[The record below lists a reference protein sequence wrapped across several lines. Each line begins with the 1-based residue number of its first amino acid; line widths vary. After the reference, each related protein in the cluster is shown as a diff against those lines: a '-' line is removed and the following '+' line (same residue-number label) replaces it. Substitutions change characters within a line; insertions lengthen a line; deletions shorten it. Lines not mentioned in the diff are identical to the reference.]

1 MFRAPNGRTHLFQVV
16 FSKGNVTTSSYPMT
30 REFLYEQVK
39 AEAAPRRV
47 GHG

>member
-16 FSKGNVTTSSYPMT
+16 FSKGNVTASSYPMG
-30 REFLYEQVK
+30 RDFLYRET
-39 AEAAPRRV
+39 EALAPRRV